1 MLTDWSENMD
11 MLHTHDQD
19 VYAIWQITS
28 LELLFLL
35 FFKHFLHQWILQ
47 NQFWN
52 LRFLSR
58 LHCKDTLPLSH
69 WKSLYSSSKNYKSLC
84 WTPGFPGGSD
94 AKESA
99 CNVGDLG
106 LISKLGR
113 YPREACQPTWV
124 FLPRESPWTEEPG
137 RLQSMVSQRV
147 GHDWVSFKCCIPE
160 T

>member
-1 MLTDWSENMD
+1 MD

-106 LISKLGR
+106 SISELGR
-113 YPREACQPTWV
+113 YPREGHVNPLEYSCPENPHGQRSLAGY
-124 FLPRESPWTEEPG
+124 SPWYHKESDMTE
-137 RLQSMVSQRV
+137 
-147 GHDWVSFKCCIPE
+147 WVSNVVYLKLKI
-160 T
+160 TNQL